1 MLQAVPKLWED
12 TIETHRRAVREAVLD
27 VVGTLVAERG
37 LRGVTMSAIAERT
50 GIGRATLYKYFPDV
64 ESVLGAWHDAVVS
77 DHADRLVRLK
87 DRPGSA
93 IERLDAVLT
102 AYAAIQRRR
111 HEGQLAAALHAGGH
125 VNRARNRIE
134 ALVEELIAEAVESG
148 DVRADAPARELA
160 GYSLHALTAAAGLGS
175 KSAVRRLVAVTMA
188 GLRPPA

>member
-1 MLQAVPKLWED
+1 MPKLWED
-12 TIETHRRAVREAVLD
+12 TIETHRRAVRDAVLG
-27 VVGTLVAERG
+27 VTGALVSERG

-102 AYAAIQRRR
+102 GYAAIQRQR
-111 HEGQLAAALHAGGH
+111 HDGQLAAALHAGSH
-125 VNRARNRIE
+125 VSRARNRIE
-134 ALVEELIAEAVESG
+134 DLVEELIAEAAESG
-148 DVRADAPARELA
+148 DVRADSPARELA
-160 GYSLHALTAAAGLGS
+160 GYCLPAMTAAAGLGS
-175 KSAVRRLVAVTMA
+175 KASVRRLVDVTMA